1 MIFSLLAKGRKA
13 RTLLLNYGFKLTFI
27 PIFIDLGLWMEDGR

>member
-13 RTLLLNYGFKLTFI
+13 RRLLWNYGFRLTFI
-27 PIFIDLGLWMEDGR
+27 PIFIDFG